1 MATWNVLSLF
11 RVDAMRGLMVEL
23 MRYNI
28 KIAAIQEMRWKGKDM
43 MDIDE
48 YMICYSGSNDR
59 NTLGTGF
66 LIHKSLKSAIMNFV
80 PINER
85 LCILR
90 LRGKF
95 CNISILCIHAP
106 T

>member
-1 MATWNVLSLF
+1 
-11 RVDAMRGLMVEL
+11 MRGLMAEL
-23 MRYNI
+23 TRYNI
-28 KIAAIQEMRWKGKDM
+28 KIAAIQEMRWKGRDM
-43 MDIDE
+43 MDID
-48 YMICYSGSNDR
+48 ICYSGSNDR

-66 LIHKSLKSAIMNFV
+66 LIHNSLKSAVMDFV

-95 CNISILCIHAP
+95 FNTFIL
-106 T
+106 